1 MVCLCVVLAIVLV
14 MLIGVAVILSIWNGY
29 KKRINFV
36 ENVGVK
42 QTELY
47 MQMQQSGEL
56 LEDDEKIINILLIG
70 QDARQGESRQRS
82 DSMILCTVNLHTNTL
97 TMTSFMR
104 DMYVDIPGY
113 SANRINAAYQLGGM
127 QLLDQCLLQN
137 FGVVIDYNIEID
149 FDGFMKAVDVV
160 GGVDI
165 QLTQEEADYLNAR
178 GNWGVNDDT
187 AWQWNLKEGMN
198 RLSGE
203 QALAYCRIRYIG
215 NADFGRTERQRKVL
229 TELMENCKD
238 LSARELDGL
247 LKQILPLI
255 TTDMDSKQIDR
266 YVTQLLPLISKL
278 NTQQL
283 RVPADG
289 AYRNDTENGMSV
301 LIPDLEK
308 NRALLND
315 IMME

>member
-165 QLTQEEADYLNAR
+165 QLTQEEANYLNAN

-238 LSARELDGL
+238 LSVRELDGL

-289 AYRNDTENGMSV
+289 AYRNDTVNGMSV